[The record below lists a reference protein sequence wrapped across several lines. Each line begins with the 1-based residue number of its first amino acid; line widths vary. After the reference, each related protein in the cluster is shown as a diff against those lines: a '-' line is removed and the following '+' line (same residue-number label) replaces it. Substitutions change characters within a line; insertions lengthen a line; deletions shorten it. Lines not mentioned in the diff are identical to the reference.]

1 MDATDVQLWGGI
13 ECTVNRV
20 GDTYFDQLE
29 WTGHASRIDDL
40 DRVASLGIRTLRYP
54 ILWERTARAGSDEY
68 DFSWA
73 DARMQ
78 RLRELGI
85 RVIVGLVHHGSGPSH
100 TNLLDEGFI
109 HGLAQFARAVAKRYP
124 WVQDYTPVN
133 EPLTTARFS
142 ALYGHWYPHKCDAT
156 SFLRALLIQVRAI
169 QAAMSSIRSVVSN
182 ARLVQTEDFGR
193 VFSVPKLKYQAAFE
207 NHRQWLSLDLLYGRV
222 TKHHPLHHYLVTHGV
237 SGLELGELEQRPTS
251 PDCIGVN
258 YYVTSDRFLD
268 DRLARYPIGSHGSN
282 GRDQYV
288 DVEAVRVREDGIVG
302 HESVIKSAWTR
313 YATTLALTE
322 VHLGCTP
329 DEQVRWLFEAWC
341 AARAARS
348 AGADIRAV
356 TIWSLFGA
364 YDWDSLVTMARGHYE
379 AGVFDIR
386 GKVPQPT
393 VLCDVAERLSREPE
407 FVHPLA
413 HAPGWWRRPERF
425 LQMNPDAKEQGRQR
439 NGSEARAEP

>member
-1 MDATDVQLWGGI
+1 MDASDVELWGGI

-29 WTGHASRIDDL
+29 RTGHASRIDDL

-73 DARMQ
+73 DARMH

-100 TNLLDEGFI
+100 TNLLDESFV
-109 HGLAQFARAVAKRYP
+109 HGLARFAHAVAKRYP

-133 EPLTTARFS
+133 EPMTTARFS
-142 ALYGHWYPHKCDAT
+142 ALYGHWYPHKRDAT
-156 SFLRALLIQVRAI
+156 AFLRALLIQVCAT
-169 QAAMSSIRSVVSN
+169 QAAMSSIRNVVSS

-193 VFSVPKLKYQAAFE
+193 VFSTPKLKYQAAFE
-207 NHRQWLSLDLLYGRV
+207 NHRQWLGLDLLFGRV
-222 TKHHPLHHYLVTHGV
+222 TRHHPMYRYLVTHGI
-237 SGLELGELEQRPTS
+237 SERELGEIEQQPLP

-282 GRDQYV
+282 GRDHYV
-288 DVEAVRVREDGIVG
+288 DVEAVRVREEGIVG
-302 HESVIKSAWTR
+302 HEGVLKSAWTR
-313 YATTLALTE
+313 YATPLALTE

-329 DEQVRWLFEAWC
+329 DEQVRWLLEAWC
-341 AARAARS
+341 AARAVRS
-348 AGADIRAV
+348 AGVDIGAV

-364 YDWDSLVTMARGHYE
+364 YDWDSLVTTARGHYE
-379 AGVFDIR
+379 AGAFDIR
-386 GKVPQPT
+386 GKIPQPT
-393 VLCDVAERLSREPE
+393 ALCEIVTRLIQDPE

-413 HAPGWWRRPERF
+413 SAPGWWRSNGRF
-425 LQMNPDAKEQGRQR
+425 LQGEPDAAEEILSAVST
-439 NGSEARAEP
+439 SE